1 MIFVTRAQQTA
12 VTAALFAL
20 IATAPAL
27 ADSTPGDKLAE
38 RLRALATDARVLPSD
53 FNGADARG
61 AAPNAEDDAEDD
73 AEDADLAATDPT
85 DPTLD
90 PAVLGPDPE
99 DDTNTLVKP
108 KDTLEYAFG
117 SYGRVGVGTDI
128 NGGQADQVN
137 VVRRGPRLV
146 ETNYVELDGYFIAN
160 PTDDLQVRTVAT
172 MALAGELFHS
182 SGDFDSDLALRNLF
196 AEASYDKYRVWI
208 GSRMYRGDDIY
219 LLDYWPLDDVNTVGA
234 GAGYYD
240 GPFEIAV
247 HAGANRLNNR
257 FQFQQ
262 IDVPDPE
269 FGAETIDLLDR
280 QRYIGTLRSQYI
292 FLQRP
297 DGTAAKIKTYF
308 EVAGLPSGQRRL
320 QDQSVEDLPS
330 DFGWTAGFQLGAWG
344 FAERASFGNLFVR
357 YSQGLTAHDELGIP
371 FGFNA
376 EKRTFPSSSELVIG
390 WSGNYETGPMG
401 VLTGGYVRRFA
412 DADGNENDRDDG
424 WEYVAD
430 FRPYYAVTD
439 YIVTA
444 VDLSYQRS
452 FPRGV
457 SPTMLMSTE
466 PAVFQV
472 APMLIFAPLGIGSY
486 ERPQFRFMYRGAHLN
501 DAALDL
507 YPLEDSRRDD
517 SFVHFF
523 GFQVEWWFNSASLI
537 R

>member
-172 MALAGELFHS
+172 MALAGELFHT
-182 SGDFDSDLALRNLF
+182 SGDFDS
-196 AEASYDKYRVWI
+196 
-208 GSRMYRGDDIY
+208 
-219 LLDYWPLDDVNTVGA
+219 
-234 GAGYYD
+234 
-240 GPFEIAV
+240 
-247 HAGANRLNNR
+247 
-257 FQFQQ
+257 
-262 IDVPDPE
+262 
-269 FGAETIDLLDR
+269 
-280 QRYIGTLRSQYI
+280 
-292 FLQRP
+292 
-297 DGTAAKIKTYF
+297 
-308 EVAGLPSGQRRL
+308 
-320 QDQSVEDLPS
+320 VEDM
-330 DFGWTAGFQLGAWG
+330 
-344 FAERASFGNLFVR
+344 FVP
-357 YSQGLTAHDELGIP
+357 LTTRWWSAINSSPDSLST
-371 FGFNA
+371 
-376 EKRTFPSSSELVIG
+376 TF
-390 WSGNYETGPMG
+390 
-401 VLTGGYVRRFA
+401 
-412 DADGNENDRDDG
+412 
-424 WEYVAD
+424 
-430 FRPYYAVTD
+430 
-439 YIVTA
+439 
-444 VDLSYQRS
+444 RS
-452 FPRGV
+452 MA
-457 SPTMLMSTE
+457 T
-466 PAVFQV
+466 
-472 APMLIFAPLGIGSY
+472 
-486 ERPQFRFMYRGAHLN
+486 
-501 DAALDL
+501 
-507 YPLEDSRRDD
+507 
-517 SFVHFF
+517 
-523 GFQVEWWFNSASLI
+523 
-537 R
+537 